1 MARKGNKQGD
11 NGIMLLGV
19 IAGAI
24 VGGAIGLVYT
34 PARGEENRK
43 RITEW
48 AANRAGDAQDKVK
61 EALPS

>member
-24 VGGAIGLVYT
+24 VGGAIGLVYA
-34 PARGEENRK
+34 PAKGEENRK
-43 RITEW
+43 RMAEW
-48 AANRAGDAQDKVK
+48 AANRASDAQNKVK
-61 EALPS
+61 ETLPS